1 MPQDNALDGDF
12 VIYGTGG
19 PMLKGLEYV
28 GERGREQVAGGG
40 RRSCDVGLP
49 VYWLAGGS
57 V

>member
-40 RRSCDVGLP
+40 R
-49 VYWLAGGS
+49 GS
-57 V
+57 L